1 MIRKRKQEE
10 HTMIFDNYQPRV
22 AYFCMEY
29 GLDEEL
35 PIYAGGLGILAGDI
49 LKTAYDLRLPFVGV
63 GILWKEGYTA
73 QFINEHG
80 WPYDRPA
87 TYARNTLQDTGITVN
102 VIIKGE
108 QAPVKVWRVD
118 SYHNAPLYLLDT
130 AIPGSSYEWVT
141 RRLYGGA
148 SQDRIAQEI
157 VLGIGG
163 IRALEAL
170 GHTVDVY
177 HFNEGHAVLAGIE
190 LIRRK
195 KAKGLT
201 FDEALEATRREVV
214 FTTHTPV
221 MAGNEEHDH
230 GLLQY
235 MGAYDGLSWEE
246 MRRIGDDPFNMTVAG
261 LRLAHVANGVS
272 KLHGMTARA
281 MWSDK
286 DDRAPIVAITN
297 GVHIDTW
304 MHPSVLRAWETQ
316 SSLWTPH
323 MQAKQDLLHIVAK
336 RTGIQ
341 LNPHSLLIGFARRA
355 AMYKRPD
362 LIFQHMDIIG
372 PLLESRR
379 VQMVYAGKAHPQDE
393 AAKHLVS
400 KIVEIAQRFPQS
412 VILLQN
418 YDMKLGRLLTAGCDV
433 WLNNPQR
440 PLEASGTS
448 GIKAALNGCLN
459 LSVLDG
465 WWLEACQHRVN
476 GWQFGGGY
484 EGQGQNKYDLA
495 SLYEVLLQEVIPTY
509 YENPHRW
516 QEMMQASVNTAYY
529 RFSSQRMLVEY
540 YNIMYQPAK
549 TAKHLV
555 EDPDEVTAS
564 SWH

>member
-1 MIRKRKQEE
+1 MIYDR
-10 HTMIFDNYQPRV
+10 NQPRV

-29 GLDEEL
+29 GLDEDL

-49 LKTAYDLRLPFVGV
+49 LKTAYDLNLPFVGV
-63 GILWKEGYTA
+63 GILWKEGYTT
-73 QFINEHG
+73 QLINEHG
-80 WPYDRPA
+80 WPYDQPA
-87 TYARNTLQDTGITVN
+87 TYTKDTLQDTGVIVH
-102 VIIKGE
+102 VIIRGDRV
-108 QAPVKVWRVD
+108 PVRVWRVD
-118 SYHNAPLYLLDT
+118 RFRNAPLYLLDT
-130 AIPGSSYEWVT
+130 AIPGSNYDWAT
-141 RRLYGGA
+141 RRLYGGS

-170 GHTVDVY
+170 GHKVDIY

-195 KAKGLT
+195 KLEGKT
-201 FDEALEATRREVV
+201 FEEALQATRRGVV

-221 MAGNEEHDH
+221 MAGNEEHEH
-230 GLLQY
+230 SLLQY

-272 KLHGMTARA
+272 KLHGITARA

-286 DDRAPIVAITN
+286 EDRAPIVSITN

-304 MHPSVLRAWETQ
+304 MHPSIRHAYQTNQ
-316 SSLWTPH
+316 DLWGTH
-323 MQAKQDLLHIVAK
+323 LQAKQELLQTIAK

-341 LNPHSLLIGFARRA
+341 LNPQALLIGFARRA
-355 AMYKRPD
+355 ALYKRPD
-362 LIFQHMDIIG
+362 LIFKRMDLMG
-372 PLLESRR
+372 PLLESSR
-379 VQMVYAGKAHPQDE
+379 VQLVFSGKAHPQDE
-393 AAKHLVS
+393 SGKHLVS
-400 KIVEIAQRFPQS
+400 KIARITEHFPQS
-412 VILLQN
+412 VVFLEN
-418 YDMKLGRLLTAGCDV
+418 YDMRLGRLLTAGCDV

-465 WWLEACQHRVN
+465 WWLEACQHGVN

-484 EGQGQNKYDLA
+484 EGPNQTKYDLA
-495 SLYEVLLQEVIPTY
+495 HLYEVLLQEVIPTY
-509 YENPHRW
+509 YEDPQQWRN
-516 QEMMQASVNTAYY
+516 MMQASINMAYH
-529 RFSSQRMLVEY
+529 RFSSHRMLMEY
-540 YNIMYQPAK
+540 YNIMYQPSR
-549 TAKHLV
+549 TANLV
-555 EDPDEVTAS
+555 AEEFEQVVTS
-564 SWH
+564 NWH

>member
-1 MIRKRKQEE
+1 MTYDKYR
-10 HTMIFDNYQPRV
+10 PRV

-29 GLDEEL
+29 GLDESL
-35 PIYAGGLGILAGDI
+35 PIYAGGLGVLAGDI
-49 LKTAYDLRLPFVGV
+49 LKTAFDLKLPFIGI
-63 GILWKEGYTA
+63 GILWKEGYTT
-73 QFINEHG
+73 QLINEHG

-87 TYARNTLQDTGITVN
+87 TYTRDTLQDIGIT
-102 VIIKGE
+102 IHITIRGE
-108 QAPVKVWRVD
+108 QVPVRVWRVD
-118 SYHNAPLYLLDT
+118 SFGNAPLYLLDT
-130 AIPGSSYEWVT
+130 AVPGSSYDWVT
-141 RRLYGGA
+141 RRLYGGTP
-148 SQDRIAQEI
+148 QDRIAQEI

-221 MAGNEEHDH
+221 MAGNEEHEH
-230 GLLQY
+230 SLLRY

-246 MRRIGDDPFNMTVAG
+246 MRRIGDEPFNMTVAG
-261 LRLAHVANGVS
+261 LRLAHLANGVS

-297 GVHIDTW
+297 GVHVDTW
-304 MHPSVLRAWETQ
+304 MHPNMRRAYE
-316 SSLWTPH
+316 SRLGLWAPH
-323 MQAKQDLLHIVAK
+323 TQAKRELLQAIAK
-336 RTGIQ
+336 RTGVQ
-341 LNPHSLLIGFARRA
+341 LNPQSLLIGFARRA

-362 LIFQHMDIIG
+362 LIFQRMDIIG
-372 PLLESRR
+372 PLLESGR
-379 VQMVYAGKAHPQDE
+379 VQMVFSGKTHPQDE
-393 AAKHLVS
+393 SSKHLVS
-400 KIVEIAQRFPQS
+400 KITEITQYFPQS
-412 VILLQN
+412 VVFLEN
-418 YDMKLGRLLTAGCDV
+418 YDMELGRLLTAGCDV

-465 WWLEACQHRVN
+465 WWIEGCQHGVN

-484 EGQGQNKYDLA
+484 EGHNQSQYDLA
-495 SLYEVLLQEVIPTY
+495 SLYEMLLQEVLPTY
-509 YENPHRW
+509 YENPSRW
-516 QEMMQASVNTAYY
+516 QNMMLASINTAYH
-529 RFSSQRMLVEY
+529 RFSSQRMLTEY
-540 YNIMYQPAK
+540 YNILYQPSRTVKLLAEEIEQVMIG
-549 TAKHLV
+549 TLH
-555 EDPDEVTAS
+555 
-564 SWH
+564 

>member
-1 MIRKRKQEE
+1 MIYDR
-10 HTMIFDNYQPRV
+10 NQPRV

-29 GLDEEL
+29 GLDEDL

-49 LKTAYDLRLPFVGV
+49 LKTAYDLRLPFIGV
-63 GILWKEGYTA
+63 GIRWKEGYTT
-73 QFINEHG
+73 QLINEQG
-80 WPYDRPA
+80 WPYDQPA
-87 TYARNTLQDTGITVN
+87 TYTKDILQDTGIIVHVTIRGDLV
-102 VIIKGE
+102 
-108 QAPVKVWRVD
+108 PVRVWRVD
-118 SYHNAPLYLLDT
+118 CFRNAPLYLLDT
-130 AIPGSSYEWVT
+130 AVPGSSYDWAT
-141 RRLYGGA
+141 RRLYGGS

-170 GHTVDVY
+170 GHKVDVY

-195 KAKGLT
+195 KAAGKT
-201 FDEALEATRREVV
+201 FENALDATRRGVV

-221 MAGNEEHDH
+221 MAGNEEHEH
-230 GLLQY
+230 ELLRY

-286 DDRAPIVAITN
+286 DDRAPIVSITN
-297 GVHIDTW
+297 GVHIATW
-304 MHPSVLRAWETQ
+304 MHPSIHQAYKANL
-316 SSLWTPH
+316 SLWAPH
-323 MQAKQDLLHIVAK
+323 LQAKRELLEVIAK
-336 RTGIQ
+336 RTGVY
-341 LNPHSLLIGFARRA
+341 LNSQSLLIGFARRA
-355 AMYKRPD
+355 ALYKRPD
-362 LIFQHMDIIG
+362 LIFKRMDIMG
-372 PLLESRR
+372 PLLESGR
-379 VQMVYAGKAHPQDE
+379 VQLVFSGKAHPQDE
-393 AAKHLVS
+393 SGKHLVS
-400 KIVEIAQRFPQS
+400 TIAKTAQDFPQS
-412 VILLQN
+412 VVFLEN
-418 YDMKLGRLLTAGCDV
+418 YDMQLGRLLTAGCDV

-465 WWLEACQHRVN
+465 WWLEACQHGIN

-484 EGQGQNKYDLA
+484 EGPNQVKYDLA

-509 YENPHRW
+509 YENPTKWRN
-516 QEMMQASVNTAYY
+516 MMQASANMAYH
-529 RFSSQRMLVEY
+529 RFSSQRMLTEY
-540 YNIMYQPAK
+540 YNIMYQPSR
-549 TAKHLV
+549 TANLV
-555 EDPDEVTAS
+555 TEEIELMVGS
-564 SWH
+564 